1 MFQVKELEGGVSTHS
16 PFIVVDHFAL
26 IRNLNVVRR
35 IVEAKKFAVV
45 IPSAGRKGKD
55 TREIANLQI
64 VNLSIKYLVKDLKN
78 SPFGFFLQQFIN
90 YKSPQFN
97 HIF

>member
-45 IPSAGRKGKD
+45 IPSAGIKGKD
-55 TREIANLQI
+55 ARRNGQPP
-64 VNLSIKYLVKDLKN
+64 N
-78 SPFGFFLQQFIN
+78 SQQN
-90 YKSPQFN
+90 NKA
-97 HIF
+97 HA